1 MTRRFWE
8 TRMLAG
14 IFMLTLLALPWLVV
28 PQASNTFS
36 TAAAMAV
43 DPFDI
48 ARISGDS
55 TYPDAFRVTN
65 ISGLTQVVAWELDCA
80 DPWDS
85 DGVCDDRNG
94 IVTLAP
100 GASLVEGL
108 GLICARWQLNLD
120 WTSDG
125 QWDWSGVA
133 EPWCDIPRTAWSYQ
147 CAAYDVDITG
157 AGMKNQNPQTLFIPD
172 SFWST
177 IQVGGAG
184 FEVLPPA
191 AAELQSTS
199 GTQFL
204 TDPFVLS
211 ANENPSAVQPPGQLL
226 GMMGYVFT
234 TQGEPGEITATV
246 TERWNWRATVEGIV
260 AYYAAPT
267 SMLYSGVGT
276 TTLQYAWGGDNGQG
290 AIGPARLELTL
301 PEPLPVTMDVVVRA
315 AIMEMN
321 PDDRIAILRAEA
333 GGVTVEEVFNAPD
346 PGKNQLNLII
356 LTLPAVPAGTA
367 TVLVELESPRT
378 PAGGSQ
384 FDGRDRG
391 DSVFLLGA
399 TVSHPCLLPDYP
411 EATSTPTA
419 TLEPGVTTT
428 VTSTSEPAV
437 TSTPTPSATATPDPS
452 ATNTPVQTNTATATA
467 THTAPATM
475 TPAHTATSTPVVP
488 TLTSTATSTPVVPT
502 LTSTATSTPVVP
514 TLTSTATS
522 TPVVPT
528 LTSTATSTPV
538 VPTLT
543 STATSTPVVP
553 TLTST
558 ATSTP
563 VVPTLT
569 NTATNTPVP
578 PPVTNTATNT
588 PVPPP
593 MTNTATNT
601 PVVPTLTSTATSTPV
616 VPTLTSTAT
625 STPVVPT
632 LTSTATNTPVVPTL
646 TSTATATFTPTSTPV
661 LTGRIG
667 DLVWEDDNW
676 NGERESWE
684 YGAIEVPVKLFR
696 RDADGIF
703 RLYRTTLTDWD
714 GQYLFSDIP
723 AGRYY
728 VAIDLAN
735 SQWYQRWFSTTDNPY
750 GPFSLA
756 PGQIFLD
763 ADFGI
768 SYSGS

>member
-48 ARISGDS
+48 APISGDS

-100 GASLVEGL
+100 GASLVKGL

-301 PEPLPVTMDVVVRA
+301 PEPLPATMDVVVRA

-399 TVSHPCLLPDYP
+399 TVSHPCLLPEYP
-411 EATSTPTA
+411 EATNTPTPTA
-419 TLEPGVTTT
+419 T
-428 VTSTSEPAV
+428 
-437 TSTPTPSATATPDPS
+437 STPDDS
-452 ATNTPVQTNTATATA
+452 ATNTPVVTDTATATA
-467 THTAPATM
+467 TATDTVPGTI
-475 TPAHTATSTPVVP
+475 TPTHTAT
-488 TLTSTATSTPVVPT
+488 
-502 LTSTATSTPVVP
+502 
-514 TLTSTATS
+514 
-522 TPVVPT
+522 
-528 LTSTATSTPV
+528 
-538 VPTLT
+538 
-543 STATSTPVVP
+543 
-553 TLTST
+553 
-558 ATSTP
+558 
-563 VVPTLT
+563 
-569 NTATNTPVP
+569 N
-578 PPVTNTATNT
+578 
-588 PVPPP
+588 
-593 MTNTATNT
+593 
-601 PVVPTLTSTATSTPV
+601 
-616 VPTLTSTAT
+616 
-625 STPVVPT
+625 TPVVPT

-646 TSTATATFTPTSTPV
+646 TNTATNTPVPPTLTNTLTPTRTPV
-661 LTGRIG
+661 LLGKIG

-728 VAIDLAN
+728 VVIDLAN